1 MGSEGMVQELERL
14 RQLLD
19 VTPANQL
26 RQDGTGGASA
36 SDTAYTGALSAA
48 EDTVDR
54 LNGAMESGEDE
65 IDAAFRRTGDLH
77 KSNAA
82 RKDAE
87 LQELR
92 RVVAAKE
99 KSIDSLRTQLATTKG
114 SLEAY
119 TQESEA
125 ILQQRDGEVQRLQE
139 DVSHLETE
147 KHEHESTIIE
157 QQDHIEKLQ
166 DNCRELQEAAQAVQ
180 QDSDVKYA
188 ASIAQMK
195 QERKQQE
202 QLKHDVAGLQKQL
215 ASQKQ
220 SFEEE
225 AKAHERLQEEHERE
239 LRHLKKD
246 IKHKLDNDI
255 REYKHQLK
263 AERRARKAAESWL
276 RSELKSREEIES
288 LFVSV
293 RDIILAKPS
302 DDIAELA
309 GLINSSPRRRRMQ
322 ELQLDDLQH
331 LLQELTADA
340 DKAVHARRSDGDA
353 SQKLM
358 QQENLLLRAKVAHAK
373 QMLQRNGDTNLDLL
387 SAPLNISGGSR
398 NIKSGH
404 RSHSKS
410 ERRSPQSVLQG
421 DNERLKAE
429 LQRVHNDIAEQLKDL
444 QV

>member
-1 MGSEGMVQELERL
+1 MQELERL
-14 RQLLD
+14 RKLLD
-19 VTPANQL
+19 VNPANQL

-54 LNGAMESGEDE
+54 LNGAMESGEEE
-65 IDAAFRRTGDLH
+65 IEAAFKRTGDLH

-139 DVSHLETE
+139 DVSHLDSE

-215 ASQKQ
+215 ALQKRG
-220 SFEEE
+220 FEEE
-225 AKAHERLQEEHERE
+225 AKAREQLQEDHERE
-239 LRHLKKD
+239 LRHLKRD

-302 DDIAELA
+302 QDIAELA

-322 ELQLDDLQH
+322 ELQLDDLHH

-340 DKAVHARRSDGDA
+340 DKAVHVRRSDGDA

-373 QMLQRNGDTNLDLL
+373 QMLQRNGDNNLDLL
-387 SAPLNISGGSR
+387 SAPLNISGSR

-410 ERRSPQSVLQG
+410 EQRSSQSVMQG